1 MNFDRNAK
9 GEGAS
14 AQGSSGQGTSGQGSS
29 GQGSSGRGSSSEDPS
44 SPVSSGQSFP
54 GPSPGGQSA
63 GPSPPPPPRPTFLAV
78 FPSIML
84 PMFLAVLD
92 QTIVATALPSIV
104 AATGEVE
111 RASWVVVS
119 YLIASTIAAPIY
131 GRLGDAFG
139 RRRLMFVALAVFIAA
154 SLLCAAST
162 SILLLTLA
170 RLLQGLG
177 GGGLMTLSQALVGEA
192 FPPRERARY
201 QGYLAAVAVCANTF
215 GPVAGGYLTQHFGWQ
230 SVFLINLPVGL
241 VAVFLTRK
249 LENRVPDRS
258 GWRPD
263 PFGLMFFALFVTTT
277 LLSLEQAQHMEF
289 SAMPAAGGLLAI
301 GVIAAVLLVRQET
314 RAASPL
320 IPLALLRRPTIWR
333 SDALAACHGAA
344 LVALITFLPIYLQVV
359 RGNSPAQTGLLLVPL
374 TVGIFTGS
382 LVTGRLVSKT
392 GRTTIFPVFG
402 LFLVTANLVV
412 LALFVHHIGTAG
424 LAWLLLWN
432 GLFMGTVMG
441 VVQVTVQSESG
452 PLKLGEAAASVQFS
466 RSIGAA
472 FGTALVTA
480 VLFAVL
486 ATKNPDVAR
495 AFAAMAEHGG
505 RVASV
510 LPPDRVAA
518 VEADIAEAFRA
529 AFLSIA
535 GFTAIGMCL
544 ALSIPLRRI

>member
-9 GEGAS
+9 GEGE
-14 AQGSSGQGTSGQGSS
+14 GSSGQGSS
-29 GQGSSGRGSSSEDPS
+29 GQGSSGQRPSGEGSSSPD
-44 SPVSSGQSFP
+44 SSGRSFS
-54 GPSPGGQSA
+54 GRSPGGQGA
-63 GPSPPPPPRPTFLAV
+63 GPPAPPPRPTFLAV

-119 YLIASTIAAPIY
+119 YLIASTVAAPIY

-139 RRRLMFVALAVFIAA
+139 RRRLMFVALAVFIVA
-154 SLLCAAST
+154 SLLCAGST

-230 SVFLINLPVGL
+230 SVFLINIPVGL
-241 VAVFLTRK
+241 LAVFLTRK

-277 LLSLEQAQHMEF
+277 LLSLEQAQHMEL
-289 SAMPAAGGLLAI
+289 SAMPVAGGLLAV

-359 RGNSPAQTGLLLVPL
+359 RGNSPGQTGLLLVPL